1 MGRRALTGPAVLV
14 VALVLAGC
22 TGPDD
27 EPAPTATS
35 APRVTASSSGP
46 TTSATTAGPTQTPD
60 ARPAAC
66 TEPPEVQTGGQ
77 EGRATAHVEVSTVAT
92 DLAVPWGM
100 APLSDGR
107 VVLTLRDDADVV
119 LVDPDGTVTPVEGPG
134 ADALADAVVHEAE
147 SGLLGVTVLAER
159 DDEVDLALYATTA
172 QDNRVLRATLSGTTL
187 GDLTPVLTGIPRQW
201 YHSGGGVA
209 LGPDGC
215 LWITTGDAGDP
226 DAAQDLDSLGGK
238 ILRVTPDGDPAP
250 GNPFDGSPVWSYGHR
265 NVQGI
270 GWSADGRTFASEFGQ
285 DTWDE
290 LNVIHPGGNYGW
302 PVVEGRAG
310 DGDFVEPVAVWATD
324 DASPSGLAV
333 TDEAV
338 YLAGLRGQ
346 TLWRVPLRPA
356 GERDSDGVGEPQAL
370 LTGEHG
376 RLRAVVAV
384 GGSGLGSGSDEG
396 AATGG
401 ERVLLVLTN
410 NRDGRGDPTDGDD
423 RLLRVVVD

>member
-1 MGRRALTGPAVLV
+1 MARRALTVTSALV
-14 VALVLAGC
+14 VALALAAC
-22 TGPDD
+22 TGPAD
-27 EPAPTATS
+27 EPAPTATP
-35 APRVTASSSGP
+35 APQTAPSSDP
-46 TTSATTAGPTQTPD
+46 TTSAPSPSPTSTPD
-60 ARPAAC
+60 ATPARC
-66 TEPPEVQTGGQ
+66 TPPPEVDEDGGTTP
-77 EGRATAHVEVSTVAT
+77 GRATADVQVSTVAT
-92 DLAVPWGM
+92 DLAVPWGL
-100 APLSDGR
+100 APLADGR
-107 VVLTLRDDADVV
+107 AVVTLRDDAGVV

-134 ADALADAVVHEAE
+134 ADELADVVVHEAE

-159 DDEVDLALYATTA
+159 DDVVDLALYATTA
-172 QDNRVLRATLSGTTL
+172 DDNRVLRATLTGTAL

-270 GWSADGRTFASEFGQ
+270 GWSADGRTFAAEFGQ

-302 PVVEGRAG
+302 PVVEGQGGGG
-310 DGDFVEPVAVWATD
+310 DYVDPVAVWATD

-338 YLAGLRGQ
+338 YLAGLRGE
-346 TLWRVPLRPA
+346 TLWRVPLRPV
-356 GERDSDGVGEPQAL
+356 GETDADGVGEPQAL
-370 LTGEHG
+370 LAGEHG
-376 RLRAVVAV
+376 RLRAVVA
-384 GGSGLGSGSDEG
+384 LGRGAGSDEP
-396 AATGG
+396 APDD

-410 NRDGRGDPTDGDD
+410 NRDGRGEPSEGDD
-423 RLLRVVVD
+423 RLLRVVVE